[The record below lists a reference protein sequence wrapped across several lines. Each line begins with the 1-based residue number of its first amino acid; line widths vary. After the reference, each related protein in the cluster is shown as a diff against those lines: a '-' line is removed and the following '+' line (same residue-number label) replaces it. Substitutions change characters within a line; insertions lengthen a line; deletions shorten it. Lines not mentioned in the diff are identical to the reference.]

1 MPPSSSSTPNMGRP
15 LYNVFTRMLSPR
27 SQFDPVR
34 SQWENPNDVLSI
46 LMIIGGDIVQRAVA
60 QLAGHPSHFVPVA
73 FSFGWVGYALNAVL
87 SAIGE
92 GRLMPP
98 SDCDCILLNAKSGY
112 IKENRSW
119 VLSRLVRDHHVPTA
133 EAGLTISVYKTDPER
148 AAGIP
153 AFDWVFYSGIATIIL
168 QLGVAVIPGAVNHD
182 WNTLIVTIA
191 GTLLSLAGGALPQW
205 RKEKWA
211 CRRLK
216 AGVRKVICLARG
228 NGFKD
233 VIVIISEGE
242 GQLRLEDLATPREA
256 RDRITI
262 FATSVLFILQI
273 ALLLTVAGLQN
284 HAWYILA
291 IGSLGMLQNGV
302 AAGAR
307 RSPSSSGIHLNSFQT
322 IYDKK
327 VFNALVK
334 VEALE
339 SHVGVSLLPV
349 FFPGGLKKHEEEW
362 RSGRLTKYA
371 EDEELK
377 ARQKAQ
383 NGTEK
388 KHPIAPAPPR
398 ANGTDL
404 PPTTPQNH
412 LHSSSSS

>member
-1 MPPSSSSTPNMGRP
+1 MPPSSSYPFIDPPYIGRSP
-15 LYNVFTRMLSPR
+15 NVFTRILSPR

-34 SQWENPNDVLSI
+34 SQWENPNDILSI

-60 QLAGHPSHFVPVA
+60 QLAGHPYHFVPVA

-98 SDCDCILLNAKSGY
+98 PDCDCILLNAKSGY
-112 IKENRSW
+112 TKENRSW
-119 VLSRLVRDHHVPTA
+119 ILSRLIRDHSVPTA
-133 EAGLTISVYKTDPER
+133 DLGLTVSVYKTDLKR
-148 AAGIP
+148 TAGVP
-153 AFDWVFYSGIATIIL
+153 AFDWVFYSGVVTIVL
-168 QLGVAVIPGAVNHD
+168 QLAIAVIPGAVNHD
-182 WNTLIVTIA
+182 WNALVVTVA

-205 RKEKWA
+205 KKEKWA

-216 AGVRKVICLARG
+216 AGERKVICLTRG

-233 VIVIISEGE
+233 VVVIISEGE

-307 RSPSSSGIHLNSFQT
+307 RTPSTSGIHLTAFQT
-322 IYDKK
+322 IYEEK
-327 VFNALVK
+327 VFNALVRA
-334 VEALE
+334 ESLE
-339 SHVGVSLLPV
+339 SHVGVSLLPI
-349 FFPGGLKKHEEEW
+349 FFPGGLKKREQEW
-362 RSGRLTKYA
+362 MNSRVAEYTQA
-371 EDEELK
+371 EDEK
-377 ARQKAQ
+377 ARLKNLKGKAK
-383 NGTEK
+383 EL
-388 KHPIAPAPPR
+388 PAT
-398 ANGTDL
+398 ATL
-404 PPTTPQNH
+404 PHSNPAIGPPQNVKD
-412 LHSSSSS
+412 